1 MRTKTKEGLQFIALL
16 AAASLVA
23 ALPLSWQAASPETEQ
38 EDRAG
43 RGGQSY
49 RIYCASCHGTG
60 GEGDGP
66 MARAL
71 HEPPAD
77 LTRIS
82 ERYGSFPEERIAAVI
97 DGRFEVL
104 SHGPGSMPVW
114 GLSFQ
119 DAGRDMDQEREV
131 QERIRDL
138 VAYLESIQRQPP

>member
-1 MRTKTKEGLQFIALL
+1 MRPKTKEGLQFIALL
-16 AAASLVA
+16 ALASLVA
-23 ALPLSWQAASPETEQ
+23 ALPLSWEAAEQ

-60 GEGDGP
+60 GEGNGP

-71 HEPPAD
+71 HERPAD
-77 LTRIS
+77 LTRIR
-82 ERYGSFPEERIAAVI
+82 ERYGTFPEERIAAVI
-97 DGRFEVL
+97 DGRVAVL

-119 DAGRDMDQEREV
+119 EAGRDMDQEREV

-138 VAYLESIQRQPP
+138 VAYLESIQRPAP

>member
-1 MRTKTKEGLQFIALL
+1 MRTKTKEGLQFISLF

-23 ALPLSWQAASPETEQ
+23 ALPLSWQAAAPEAEQ
-38 EDRAG
+38 EDRTG

-60 GEGDGP
+60 GDGNGP

-71 HEPPAD
+71 HERPAD
-77 LTRIS
+77 LTRIR
-82 ERYGSFPEERIAAVI
+82 ERYGSFPEDRIAAII
-97 DGRFEVL
+97 DGRIEVL

-119 DAGRDMDQEREV
+119 EAGRDMDQEREV
-131 QERIRDL
+131 RERIRDL
-138 VAYLESIQRQPP
+138 VAYLESIQRPAP